1 MNERL
6 NQEEIEVLLNE
17 EAGKGAPA
25 KEKASAPRAERR
37 KETAL
42 PPAGD
47 ISAQVEARVPED
59 TTEKSGPAIEPAVF
73 EEFSRHEESEI
84 PVAGME
90 VLLDVPLAVSVEL
103 GRARCRV
110 KDLLNLSV
118 GSVVELDKAAGE
130 TVDVL
135 VNGKIFAHGE
145 VVVVDENFGVRVT
158 DIVSKSAI
166 DKGARKIS

>member
-73 EEFSRHEESEI
+73 EEFSHRKEI

-90 VLLDVPLAVSVEL
+90 VLWMYRGHGTGKTSAVKGPSEPV
-103 GRARCRV
+103 CRV
-110 KDLLNLSV
+110 
-118 GSVVELDKAAGE
+118 GCG
-130 TVDVL
+130 T
-135 VNGKIFAHGE
+135 
-145 VVVVDENFGVRVT
+145 
-158 DIVSKSAI
+158 
-166 DKGARKIS
+166 